1 MTHRRMQNAFFIGL
15 VLLTTLAFLGL
26 VRNYLQP
33 IFWAAVL
40 TITFQPAH
48 RWWTDRVGGRAALAA
63 VLTMITIVV
72 IVILPLFG
80 IGAAVAREASALYD
94 RIASGEL
101 NLQRHLEAIQA
112 WIPAGSAALERVGLD
127 PDTLRTRLS
136 NAAVGASRALASQAW
151 SVGQNVLRFS
161 IDFFLLLYLLFF
173 FLRDGQQLL
182 ASIIRVLPFG
192 DDRERRL
199 FSKFAEVAR
208 ATLRGTLVVGIV
220 QGGLGGI
227 VFWLLG
233 IEGAILWGVVM
244 TLLSFLPAVGAA
256 VVWVPTA
263 AVLFLTG
270 AVAKGIFLVAFGTFI
285 IGLADNVL
293 RPILVGRDTQMPD
306 YLVLLATLGGITL
319 FGISGFVIGP
329 VIAALFL
336 TVWDMFGR
344 EFGTA
349 DQEVAKAP
357 GAAMGAATGS
367 EDPASDPSSNGPPT
381 GPSAPDAPRQASDA
395 PADASSDAPPADAS

>member
-40 TITFQPAH
+40 TIAFQPTFDWWRH
-48 RWWTDRVGGRAALAA
+48 RLGGRAAPAA
-63 VLTMITIVV
+63 VLTIITIVV

-80 IGAAVAREASALYD
+80 IGAAVAQEASSLYD
-94 RIASGEL
+94 RITAGEI
-101 NLQRHLEAIQA
+101 NLQKPLEAVQA

-136 NAAVGASRALASQAW
+136 NAAVGASRALASQVW

-173 FLRDGQQLL
+173 FLRDGETLL
-182 ASIIRVLPFG
+182 RAAIRVLPFG

-220 QGGLGGI
+220 QGGLGGV

-233 IEGAILWGVVM
+233 IEGAVLWGVVM

-263 AVLFLTG
+263 AVLFATG
-270 AVAKGIFLVAFGTFI
+270 AVAKGIFLVAFGTLI

-344 EFGTA
+344 EFGSG
-349 DQEVAKAP
+349 DGQIL
-357 GAAMGAATGS
+357 
-367 EDPASDPSSNGPPT
+367 
-381 GPSAPDAPRQASDA
+381 GPSAPAAGPAAGPATGAPPPNGPREAAPDAP
-395 PADASSDAPPADAS
+395 PEPSSEAPPADRP